1 MPGEWGPR
9 CLFST
14 CTGRDECCAW
24 PAGSAA
30 APSGSQGTRE
40 GGAHTRNVHC
50 VAQRRWR
57 SGHCG
62 HIDWDAGNLR
72 PQLANRKAH
81 HRSQFALNQP
91 PVMPTKPQ
99 RLDGRAPHS
108 RNALTPSPKTK
119 ALRQIHHRGR
129 NLCHR
134 RYLFFVIRQAL
145 HLTFWQQISPI
156 ARGPVQYSK
165 IRPAKLEAKS
175 KTKGKQPKPQKT

>member
-1 MPGEWGPR
+1 MAHECAATLPRGLDRCSSYPSGLNRCSSCPCGLDRTFGSEHDQPG

-91 PVMPTKPQ
+91 PVMPTNPQ

-134 RYLFFVIRQAL
+134 R
-145 HLTFWQQISPI
+145 
-156 ARGPVQYSK
+156 
-165 IRPAKLEAKS
+165 
-175 KTKGKQPKPQKT
+175 

>member
-1 MPGEWGPR
+1 MSATEKGGEEAETSRGWMLGVTDAR
-9 CLFST
+9 GVGSRVSLFFT

-24 PAGSAA
+24 PAASAA
-30 APSGSQGTRE
+30 APSGSQGTSE

-72 PQLANRKAH
+72 PQLANKKAH

-91 PVMPTKPQ
+91 PVMPTKPR

-119 ALRQIHHRGR
+119 DLRQIHHRGR

-134 RYLFFVIRQAL
+134 R
-145 HLTFWQQISPI
+145 
-156 ARGPVQYSK
+156 
-165 IRPAKLEAKS
+165 
-175 KTKGKQPKPQKT
+175 

>member
-1 MPGEWGPR
+1 MPGEWGPG

-91 PVMPTKPQ
+91 PVMPTNPQ

-134 RYLFFVIRQAL
+134 R
-145 HLTFWQQISPI
+145 
-156 ARGPVQYSK
+156 
-165 IRPAKLEAKS
+165 
-175 KTKGKQPKPQKT
+175 